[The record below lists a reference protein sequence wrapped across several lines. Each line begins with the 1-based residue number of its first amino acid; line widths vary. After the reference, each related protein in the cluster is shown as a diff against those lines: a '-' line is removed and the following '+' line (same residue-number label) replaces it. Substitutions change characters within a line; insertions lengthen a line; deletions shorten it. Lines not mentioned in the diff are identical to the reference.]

1 MTEEVKDYLKLDED
15 TDERELN
22 ALIRSAEI
30 FIKNTGVNITEELK
44 QNELYKLAIK
54 ILVTHWHENREP
66 VGKADVLPF
75 SLTSIIVQL
84 KYCEV

>member
-1 MTEEVKDYLKLDED
+1 MTEEVKNYLKLDED
-15 TDERELN
+15 TDERELGE
-22 ALIRSAEI
+22 LIRSAEI
-30 FIKNTGVNITEELK
+30 FIKNTGVNITAELK
-44 QNELYKLAIK
+44 NNELYKLAIK
-54 ILVTHWHENREP
+54 ILVTHWYENREP

>member
-1 MTEEVKDYLKLDED
+1 MIKEVKNYLKIDED
-15 TDERELN
+15 AVDSEVES
-22 ALIRSAEI
+22 LIQAAKI
-30 FIKNTGVNITEELK
+30 FIKNTGVTITEILE
-44 QNELYKLAIK
+44 QNELYILAIK

-66 VGKADVLPF
+66 VGKADTLPF